1 MTYPLRHSHVAVRGS
16 LASLAEAVPSDISH
30 GEDDFGPYDFFDLI
44 IFNTEEGGAQRI
56 RFAAHVCD
64 EMVHVLAENI
74 HKMDDLACALA
85 AAGVADDADISI
97 STDQNG
103 KALRS
108 RDELRDRLAVATR
121 ASAHV
126 VHGYVDPGLT
136 TAVIYDRSTG
146 EGSSAGDALM
156 ALASGRK
163 RK

>member
-16 LASLAEAVPSDISH
+16 LASLAEAVPSDIAH
-30 GEDDFGPYDFFDLI
+30 GEDDLGPYDFFDLI
-44 IFNTEEGGAQRI
+44 IVNTEDGGRQRI

-74 HKMDDLACALA
+74 HKTDDLVCALA
-85 AAGVADDADISI
+85 VTGVADDADISI

-108 RDELRDRLAVATR
+108 RDELRDRLAVASR

-126 VHGYVDPGLT
+126 LGWSSKAESTV
-136 TAVIYDRSTG
+136 VIAGGSTG
-146 EGSSAGDALM
+146 EGSSVGDALM